1 MPDKTNMIAW
11 VIAANFLSSCVSSP
25 EILEMPDRYTLS
37 AAGVPELS
45 LSYVPALKNCR
56 ALARSVLYVHGATF
70 PGELSVGFK
79 LGETSWADD
88 LNRVCFNVWALDFAG
103 YGSSGRYD
111 LSSRTGPVGRTEEA
125 QKQITRAV
133 DFLLDKEGTTRVS
146 IIAHSWGTLPAG
158 AFTAAHPEKIDKLI
172 LFGPIAQRNMAI
184 PDQGLPPTQLIT
196 VKAQHDRFIS
206 DTPKDHPA
214 VINDTHFAAWGQAFL
229 ASDPQSG
236 RHTPPAVSV
245 PTGPIVDIGA
255 AWSGHFPYDLADIA
269 VPTLIVRG
277 EWDSLSTDAD
287 AAWLMNSLTGTPTK
301 RDVKIPRGGH
311 LMHLESARTGL
322 YRAVGDF
329 LQESD

>member
-1 MPDKTNMIAW
+1 MSDKINLIAW
-11 VIAANFLSSCVSSP
+11 VTSAIFLSSCASP
-25 EILEMPDRYTLS
+25 PETLDMPDRYTLS

-56 ALARSVLYVHGATF
+56 AIARPVLYVHGATF

-88 LNRVCFNVWALDFAG
+88 LNRACFNVWSLDFAG
-103 YGSSGRYD
+103 YGFSGRYD
-111 LSSRTGPVGRTEEA
+111 LSSRTGPVGGTEEA
-125 QKQITRAV
+125 QKQIARAV

-158 AFTAAHPEKIDKLI
+158 AYTASHPEKIDKLI

-184 PDQGLPPTQLIT
+184 PDRGLPPTQLIT
-196 VKAQHDRFIS
+196 VKEQHDRFVS

-214 VINDTHFAAWGQAFL
+214 VINNTHFAAWGHAFL
-229 ASDPQSG
+229 ASDPQSA

-245 PTGPIVDIGA
+245 PTGPVVDIGA
-255 AWSGHFPYDLADIA
+255 AWNGHFPYDLADIA

-287 AAWLMNSLTGTPTK
+287 AAWLMNSLTGTPKK
-301 RDVKIPRGGH
+301 RDVKISRGGH
-311 LMHLESARTGL
+311 LMHLESARIRL
-322 YRAVGDF
+322 YEVVRDF